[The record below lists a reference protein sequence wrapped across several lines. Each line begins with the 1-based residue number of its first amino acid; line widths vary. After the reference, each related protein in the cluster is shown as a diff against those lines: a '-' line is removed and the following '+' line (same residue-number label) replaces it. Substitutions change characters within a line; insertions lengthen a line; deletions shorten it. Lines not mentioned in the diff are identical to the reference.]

1 MYSYGYKSTS
11 ICSQF
16 KYIFSDATYDYFT
29 KYKFLYIEFSIG
41 IEYHI
46 FLPASTL
53 LDIHFPL
60 LIKGSPVTLPNNV
73 ASSVSFFEVNWSK
86 RWEESAHCPFLH
98 SSALFPRSL
107 QVNFTLRSYWM
118 SDYNA
123 LKNSFKNF
131 ASDSWREKGIRR
143 DTVIYV
149 QSAAIPFTPRSGR
162 FCDENFLR
170 YLNLCYINPIYNKL
184 RTFPL
189 L

>member
-46 FLPASTL
+46 FSACKYAIGYT
-53 LDIHFPL
+53 FPSL
-60 LIKGSPVTLPNNV
+60 NKGSPVTLPNNV
-73 ASSVSFFEVNWSK
+73 TSSVSFFEVNWSK
-86 RWEESAHCPFLH
+86 RWEESARCPFLH

-123 LKNSFKNF
+123 LKNSIK
-131 ASDSWREKGIRR
+131 ILLP
-143 DTVIYV
+143 TVEVKVKVLLGY
-149 QSAAIPFTPRSGR
+149 IP
-162 FCDENFLR
+162 N
-170 YLNLCYINPIYNKL
+170 
-184 RTFPL
+184 
-189 L
+189 